1 MAKALSKPES
11 NLKKLT
17 KSPIPMNF
25 VKKHNATWNHQ
36 DWLDF
41 LDYLKE
47 KNYFPIDT
55 DKVGLLLEERRSTS
69 LSRTNNILKEHIAY
83 PRITVRFP
91 PDGARGYVLQSLWNE
106 NL

>member
-1 MAKALSKPES
+1 MLLNNSNPKGVTKMAKALSKPES

-47 KNYFPIDT
+47 KNYFPIVT
-55 DKVGLLLEERRSTS
+55 DKVGLLLEEKKAQY
-69 LSRTNNILKEHIAY
+69 IALK
-83 PRITVRFP
+83 
-91 PDGARGYVLQSLWNE
+91 NK
-106 NL
+106 

>member
-1 MAKALSKPES
+1 MKSNFTWKSPLLLNNSNPKGVTKMAKALSKPES

-55 DKVGLLLEERRSTS
+55 DKVGLLLEEKKAQY
-69 LSRTNNILKEHIAY
+69 IALK
-83 PRITVRFP
+83 
-91 PDGARGYVLQSLWNE
+91 NK
-106 NL
+106 

>member
-1 MAKALSKPES
+1 MLLNNSNPKGVTKMAKALSKPES

-25 VKKHNATWNHQ
+25 VKKHNATWNRQ

-55 DKVGLLLEERRSTS
+55 DKVGLLLEEKKAQY
-69 LSRTNNILKEHIAY
+69 IALK
-83 PRITVRFP
+83 
-91 PDGARGYVLQSLWNE
+91 NK
-106 NL
+106 

>member
-1 MAKALSKPES
+1 MMSKARSEVFQGKSLLLFNNSNPKGVEKMAKALSKPES

-25 VKKHNATWNHQ
+25 VKKHNASWNHQ

-55 DKVGLLLEERRSTS
+55 DKVGLLLEEKKAQY
-69 LSRTNNILKEHIAY
+69 IALK
-83 PRITVRFP
+83 
-91 PDGARGYVLQSLWNE
+91 NK
-106 NL
+106 

>member
-1 MAKALSKPES
+1 MLLINSNPKGVTKMAKALSKPES

-47 KNYFPIDT
+47 KNYFQIDT
-55 DKVGLLLEERRSTS
+55 DKVGLLLEEKKAQY
-69 LSRTNNILKEHIAY
+69 IALK
-83 PRITVRFP
+83 
-91 PDGARGYVLQSLWNE
+91 NK
-106 NL
+106 

>member
-1 MAKALSKPES
+1 MAMSQAGNSSSSQESLLLFNNLNTKGVKKMAKALSKPES

-25 VKKHNATWNHQ
+25 VKKHNASWNHQ

-55 DKVGLLLEERRSTS
+55 DKVGLLLEEKKAQY
-69 LSRTNNILKEHIAY
+69 IALK
-83 PRITVRFP
+83 
-91 PDGARGYVLQSLWNE
+91 NK
-106 NL
+106 

>member
-1 MAKALSKPES
+1 MLLNNSNPKGVTKMAKALSKPES

-36 DWLDF
+36 DWLNF

-55 DKVGLLLEERRSTS
+55 DKVGLLLEEKKAQY
-69 LSRTNNILKEHIAY
+69 IALK
-83 PRITVRFP
+83 
-91 PDGARGYVLQSLWNE
+91 NK
-106 NL
+106 

>member
-1 MAKALSKPES
+1 MLLNNSNPKGVTKMAKALSKPES

-25 VKKHNATWNHQ
+25 VNKHNATWNHQ

-47 KNYFPIDT
+47 KNYFQIDT
-55 DKVGLLLEERRSTS
+55 DKVGLLLEEKKAQY
-69 LSRTNNILKEHIAY
+69 IALK
-83 PRITVRFP
+83 
-91 PDGARGYVLQSLWNE
+91 NK
-106 NL
+106 